1 MAAWEECSADADQGR
16 SSVAPRP
23 EDLFNKLANLTNEE
37 EVVSSESAG
46 LVVALAYLDLQVTE
60 EQVVEATREI
70 LQPTEK
76 HFSKE
81 AFLRFV
87 GMLRSQLSAAQ
98 PSLDESADAAPVISP
113 TEPYDS
119 NRPNHSAPVDD
130 DSSHTANSGA
140 EASCVEAC
148 ARAIS

>member
-70 LQPTEK
+70 LEPTK
-76 HFSKE
+76 KQFSKD
-81 AFLRFV
+81 AFLCFV
-87 GMLRSQLSAAQ
+87 ERLRLQ
-98 PSLDESADAAPVISP
+98 PSATEGESANP
-113 TEPYDS
+113 
-119 NRPNHSAPVDD
+119 
-130 DSSHTANSGA
+130 
-140 EASCVEAC
+140 
-148 ARAIS
+148 